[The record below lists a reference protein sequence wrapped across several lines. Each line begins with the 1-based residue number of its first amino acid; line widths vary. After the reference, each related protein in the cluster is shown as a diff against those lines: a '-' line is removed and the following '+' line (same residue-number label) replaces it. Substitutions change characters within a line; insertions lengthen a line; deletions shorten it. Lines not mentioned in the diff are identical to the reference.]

1 MHFCV
6 HNFCSAVPP
15 LCQPAEMKI
24 HPSSPFSVAA
34 VTTSAST
41 LAEPSVSQ
49 SISPI
54 PAQSG
59 DATNIS
65 SKVSV
70 SHSCPKTSILP
81 LVHPKPTSVISTVS
95 RYPKPDC
102 ISKVIHSSTLNRQIN
117 FSCPFICSS
126 HMLSCSQPYLSSCD
140 PGQQYQSNRR
150 RSKLTHTRDGKSWYP
165 PPKEFLRNSMGK
177 MFIAKIIS

>member
-1 MHFCV
+1 MYINPTSV
-6 HNFCSAVPP
+6 SAVATPN
-15 LCQPAEMKI
+15 QPTEMKAD
-24 HPSSPFSVAA
+24 PSSSFPGFA
-34 VTTSAST
+34 VPTSAFT

-59 DATNIS
+59 DATNTS